1 MNNGRVA
8 HWLPPNEANRFPRRI
23 ITFDTESRVQFTKT
37 RERHRFRCAVASA
50 DVISRETLAPVKTT
64 WCETYEPAE
73 LWQFVDGFTRTN
85 ARTVVF
91 AHNLGFDLRV
101 GDALRILPE
110 LGWELQAMSID
121 GYRCWA
127 RFKRGTRGLSLV
139 DTNSYYPAPLARL
152 ATAVGMRKRK
162 LPAQTD
168 PDEVWMDR
176 CRKDVEITREV
187 ALRLLRWLEEN
198 DMGSFRLTGPAQA
211 DAAYRHKFMPRKQML
226 VHDHSP
232 AIDAE
237 RKSAYTGRAEA
248 LRHGKQ
254 RGYLYEWDYRLAYA
268 HLVRRLPVPTR
279 FVGHT
284 YNLTTERLDEVTRH
298 YAVLADV
305 DVVTDTPVVPTNHEG
320 RIVWPVGRFR
330 STLWDRELQLLE
342 LEGGSWTAR
351 QAWLYERAP
360 ALRDW
365 AEWIVGELDGDQ
377 STSDELQRIML
388 KGWSRSLI
396 GRFGLRY
403 PTLETIATAPH
414 ADIAYLPYHDADS
427 GETRY
432 TLQVGTQVMEQQGA
446 EEGRNSMPAVMAYVM
461 SASRVQL
468 WATMRAAGIENVA
481 YVDTDSILVD
491 QVGHERLQGRLG
503 DGRADGLRYKRRIRG
518 VEILG
523 PRQVIA
529 GADTKVSGLSKG
541 ATRTGARSWQAV
553 YWESARSAIARRRS
567 DEVVVEL
574 RRYTIK
580 GHDLRRRHL
589 PGGRTAPYHVEQST
603 EEDR

>member
-8 HWLPPNEANRFPRRI
+8 HWLPANEANRFPRRI
-23 ITFDTESRVQFTKT
+23 VTFDTESRVQFTKT
-37 RERHRFRCAVASA
+37 RERHRFRLAVASA
-50 DVISRETLAPVKTT
+50 DVIDKATRQPKSTS
-64 WCETYEPAE
+64 WCETHDPAE
-73 LWQFVDGFTRTN
+73 LWQFIDGFTRTN

-91 AHNLGFDLRV
+91 AHNLGFDMRMS
-101 GDALRILPE
+101 DALRVLPE
-110 LGWELQAMSID
+110 LDWQLQAMSID
-121 GYRCWA
+121 SYRCWA

-139 DTNSYYPAPLARL
+139 DTSSFYPVPLAKIAHAL
-152 ATAVGMRKRK
+152 GMRKLA
-162 LPAQTD
+162 LPKPDA
-168 PDEVWMDR
+168 PDEQWMSR
-176 CRKDVEITREV
+176 CRHDVEITRAA
-187 ALRLLRWLEEN
+187 ALRLLDWLELN

-237 RKSAYTGRAEA
+237 RKSSYTGRAEA
-248 LRHGKQ
+248 LRHGRQ

-284 YNLTTERLDEVTRH
+284 YNLTPERLVEVTRN

-305 DVVTDTPVVPTNHEG
+305 DVTTDVPTVPTNHDG
-320 RIVWPVGRFR
+320 RILWPVGTFS

-342 LEGGSWTAR
+342 LEGGSWTCR

-360 ALRDW
+360 VLRSW
-365 AEWIVGELDGDQ
+365 AEWIVDELDGERP
-377 STSDELQRIML
+377 TSDALQQIML
-388 KGWSRSLI
+388 KSWSRSLI

-403 PTLETIATAPH
+403 PTLETIAEAPH
-414 ADIAYLPYHDADS
+414 DDIAYLPYYDADS

-432 TLQVGTQVMEQQGA
+432 TLQIGRQVMEQNGA

-468 WATMRAAGIENVA
+468 WATMRAAGLENVA

-491 QVGHERLQGRLG
+491 QVGHERLQSRLG
-503 DGRADGLRYKRRIRG
+503 DGRVDGLRFKRRMRG

-529 GADTKVSGLSKG
+529 GRETKVSGLSKDAVRKG
-541 ATRTGARSWQAV
+541 PRKWEAV
-553 YWESARSAIARRRS
+553 YWESARSAIARGRS
-567 DEVVVEL
+567 DEVIVEL
-574 RRYTIK
+574 RKFTIK
-580 GHDLRRRHL
+580 SEDHRRRHL
-589 PGGRTAPYHVEQST
+589 ANGRTAPYT
-603 EEDR
+603 LNL

>member
-1 MNNGRVA
+1 MSDARVA
-8 HWLPPNEANRFPRRI
+8 HWLPANEANRFPRRVV
-23 ITFDTESRVQFTKT
+23 TFDTETRSTFTKT
-37 RERHRFRCAVASA
+37 RERHRFRLAVACA
-50 DVISRETLAPVKTT
+50 DVIDRETREPSKTA
-64 WCETYEPAE
+64 WLETTEPAE
-73 LWQFVDGFTRTN
+73 LWQFVDSWTRAN
-85 ARTVVF
+85 SRTVVF

-101 GDALRILPE
+101 SDALRLLPE
-110 LGWELQAMSID
+110 LGYELQALSID
-121 GYRCWA
+121 SYRCWA
-127 RFKRGTRGLSLV
+127 RFKKGSRGLSLV
-139 DTNSYYPAPLARL
+139 DTSSHYPVSLARV
-152 ATAVGMRKRK
+152 ASAIGKRK
-162 LPAQTD
+162 GRLPDQQA
-168 PDEVWMDR
+168 PDVEWMQR
-176 CRKDVEITREV
+176 CRKDVEITRAA
-187 ALRLLRWLEEN
+187 ALHLLRWLEEN

-211 DAAYRHKFMPRKQML
+211 DAAYRHRFMPQKKLL

-248 LRHGKQ
+248 WRHGRQ

-284 YNLTTERLDEVTRH
+284 YDLTPERLETVTRH

-305 DVVTDTPVVPTNHEG
+305 EVTTETPTVPTNREG
-320 RIVWPVGRFR
+320 RILWPTGQFR
-330 STLWDRELQLLE
+330 STLWDRELQLIE
-342 LEGGSWTAR
+342 LEGGSWVAR

-365 AEWIVGELDGDQ
+365 AEWIVDELDGDRP
-377 STSDELQRIML
+377 TSDELTRLML

-403 PTLETIATAPH
+403 PTLQAVATAPH
-414 ADIAYLPYHDADS
+414 DDVAYMPYYDADAE
-427 GETRY
+427 ETRY
-432 TLQVGTQVMEQQGA
+432 TLQIGRQVLEQAGQ

-481 YVDTDSILVD
+481 YVDTDALLVD
-491 QVGHERLQGRLG
+491 RRGHERLQSRMG
-503 DGRADGLRYKRRIRG
+503 DGRQDGLRFKRRIRS

-523 PRQVIA
+523 PRQVVA
-529 GADTKVSGLSKG
+529 GAETKVAGLSKG
-541 ATRTGARSWQAV
+541 ATRTGPRSWQAV
-553 YWESARSAIARRRS
+553 YWESAKQAIARGRS

-574 RRYTIK
+574 RKYRVK
-580 GHDLRRRHL
+580 AEDKRRRHVA
-589 PGGRTAPYHVEQST
+589 GGRTVPYHVGIDPEAA
-603 EEDR
+603 E